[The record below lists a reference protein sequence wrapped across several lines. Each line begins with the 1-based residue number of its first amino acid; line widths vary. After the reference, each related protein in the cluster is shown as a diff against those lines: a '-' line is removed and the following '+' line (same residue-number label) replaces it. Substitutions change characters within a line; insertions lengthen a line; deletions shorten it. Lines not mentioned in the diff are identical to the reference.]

1 MQVNMLEAKNR
12 LSTLIVAAERDEE
25 VVIARNGVP
34 VAKII
39 KYTAPKVAPPGVWKG
54 RSSYAA
60 ADWNIAETNIEI
72 ERLFAGA
79 NDASAA

>member
-1 MQVNMLEAKNR
+1 MQVNILEAKNS

-39 KYTAPKVAPPGVWKG
+39 KYTAPKVAPPGVWKD
-54 RSSYAA
+54 RSPYA